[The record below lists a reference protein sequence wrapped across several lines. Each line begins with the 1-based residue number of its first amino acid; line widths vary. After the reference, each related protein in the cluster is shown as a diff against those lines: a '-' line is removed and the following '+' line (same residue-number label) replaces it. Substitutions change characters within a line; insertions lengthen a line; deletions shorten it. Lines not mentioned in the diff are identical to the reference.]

1 MNRTFRKQEIFGNTL
16 PYFCKKQPM
25 ILLEITMQDMQNILT
40 IFGIVL
46 VLVLGVIV
54 FLMTEFR
61 SLKKTVDLKRPVA
74 ADNSLLRLQAYER
87 LTLLADRISLKNL
100 VTRMHDTQFTAREL
114 AAGLIETIRSEYE
127 HNITQQNYVN
137 PEVWKAVTKLKD
149 QNIYIINELTASL
162 PPNATALDCSR
173 AILQYTANDNAEL
186 SSIVLNAIQYEVKK
200 LI

>member
-100 VTRMHDTQFTAREL
+100 V
-114 AAGLIETIRSEYE
+114 
-127 HNITQQNYVN
+127 
-137 PEVWKAVTKLKD
+137 
-149 QNIYIINELTASL
+149 
-162 PPNATALDCSR
+162 
-173 AILQYTANDNAEL
+173 
-186 SSIVLNAIQYEVKK
+186 
-200 LI
+200 